1 MNTRKYKYL
10 EAFKNIVVSVVS
22 SRFIVKLALTRKI
35 CGILSKKLQ
44 KLSLLKI

>member
-22 SRFIVKLALTRKI
+22 SRFIVKLVIFRMRKDHTI
-35 CGILSKKLQ
+35 CLS
-44 KLSLLKI
+44 